1 VSLPIFWLAGIL
13 LVVVTHFD
21 PSWPTSFRMPT
32 RLVDF
37 EPITGL
43 YLVDTLL
50 KGRGDLFLVALKH
63 LALPAIALGTI
74 PMAII
79 SRMTRS
85 SMLEAMGQDYVRTA
99 RAKGLAPGRVNY
111 RHALRNALIP
121 VVTVIGLQF
130 GALLGG
136 AIITEQIFSWP
147 GVGNWIL
154 EGVQFRDQN
163 VIQAGVLTVA
173 CGFVFINL
181 VVDMAYVLIDPR
193 IRHL

>member
-1 VSLPIFWLAGIL
+1 MGVSLPIFWLAGIL

-21 PSWPTSFRMPT
+21 PLWPTSFRMPT

-37 EPITGL
+37 QSVTGL

-50 KGRGDLFLVALKH
+50 RGRGDLFLVAVKH

-99 RAKGLAPGRVNY
+99 RAKGCATR
-111 RHALRNALIP
+111 
-121 VVTVIGLQF
+121 
-130 GALLGG
+130 
-136 AIITEQIFSWP
+136 
-147 GVGNWIL
+147 
-154 EGVQFRDQN
+154 
-163 VIQAGVLTVA
+163 
-173 CGFVFINL
+173 
-181 VVDMAYVLIDPR
+181 
-193 IRHL
+193 